1 MEIVKVFFV
10 NIELGAK
17 HRHFLE
23 ENISDEQKKK
33 ALSFAHEI
41 DQIRSLL
48 SSYLKNQL
56 SKESLLKKK
65 FGKPY
70 FSNGP
75 FFNISHSGH
84 YVVMATASSEIGI
97 DIEENKQRDMS
108 AILRIFNE
116 VEAKMVKEHQDFYYL
131 WCAKESLI
139 KCMGGTVGA
148 IKEVPSLPLNG
159 LKTYKGIDYQC
170 QSFIYDNHIVSITK
184 EGKEEYKVK
193 IEKIDRLPFKI

>member
-139 KCMGGTVGA
+139 KCLGSSINK
-148 IKEVPSLPLNG
+148 IKEVPALPFNG
-159 LKTYKGIDYQC
+159 VKHFKGQDYFCKT
-170 QSFIYDNHIVSITK
+170 FIEDKHIISITRLSD
-184 EGKEEYKVK
+184 EPFEIK
-193 IEKIDRLPFKI
+193 IEKINQL